1 MRKTLTHWISNYKTS
16 MMTMTICQ
24 QSRPMHCNS
33 TTLQYLLDVTNLE
46 ALNENKHLKFS
57 MRLSYK
63 DPRNGDQRNSL
74 MGEVEQYGITKYGF
88 RGRKHLGEGD
98 CRNTWFC
105 YRRNRKLSS
114 SMTWRSRNDDI
125 EHSRCSQ

>member
-1 MRKTLTHWISNYKTS
+1 MRKTLTHWISTYKTS

-33 TTLQYLLDVTNLE
+33 TTLEYLLDVTNLE
-46 ALNENKHLKFS
+46 ALNENNHLRFS

-74 MGEVEQYGITKYGF
+74 MSGVEHYGITKYCF
-88 RGRKHLGEGD
+88 RGRKHLQNPTK
-98 CRNTWFC
+98 RLRTILKP
-105 YRRNRKLSS
+105 RTRH
-114 SMTWRSRNDDI
+114 RSKQISISTTNDNCGI
-125 EHSRCSQ
+125 S

>member
-1 MRKTLTHWISNYKTS
+1 MQRILTCWINIYKTLMTT
-16 MMTMTICQ
+16 MMTCR
-24 QSRPMHCNS
+24 QSRLMPCNS
-33 TTLQYLLDVTNLE
+33 TTLHYPFGATNE
-46 ALNENKHLKFS
+46 IINENNHLRFS

-74 MGEVEQYGITKYGF
+74 MGGVEHYGIMKYGF

-98 CRNTWFC
+98 CRNTRFR

-114 SMTWRSRNDDI
+114 GMTWRSWNDDI